1 MIREY
6 TDADLDALLAMH
18 RAQGFD
24 YPFPD
29 LRDPIF
35 VSKLV
40 LCEDDAHAAD
50 PRAHPAENSHREGN
64 CAANETRAAACAAA
78 HPQKIVMAA
87 LARLT
92 CEIYLLAD
100 PRSGTP
106 RRRYARLLALHP
118 AAAADLRAHSTTPT
132 PGSRRASPNASA
144 AASKISAGF
153 ATTAGRPTA
162 SPCAEPGRA
171 APRAGHFAV
180 SAVAALRLAAA
191 ARNRCRTPVCAD
203 QLCRAYAILGSREN
217 HMLVAY
223 ARNAIVGVWIVFL
236 VVWLA
241 AALTTKRRDKRAG
254 SSLRLPL
261 GLVVLALILAFNGR
275 LAQTWLARQLLPNSS
290 ALALAG
296 AALTLA
302 GMALAFWARFHLGR
316 NWGPAATM
324 RVDHELVTSGPY
336 AFLRHPIYVGMGV
349 ALAGTALAIGT

>member
-1 MIREY
+1 
-6 TDADLDALLAMH
+6 
-18 RAQGFD
+18 
-24 YPFPD
+24 
-29 LRDPIF
+29 
-35 VSKLV
+35 
-40 LCEDDAHAAD
+40 
-50 PRAHPAENSHREGN
+50 
-64 CAANETRAAACAAA
+64 
-78 HPQKIVMAA
+78 
-87 LARLT
+87 
-92 CEIYLLAD
+92 
-100 PRSGTP
+100 
-106 RRRYARLLALHP
+106 
-118 AAAADLRAHSTTPT
+118 
-132 PGSRRASPNASA
+132 
-144 AASKISAGF
+144 
-153 ATTAGRPTA
+153 
-162 SPCAEPGRA
+162 
-171 APRAGHFAV
+171 
-180 SAVAALRLAAA
+180 
-191 ARNRCRTPVCAD
+191 
-203 QLCRAYAILGSREN
+203 
-217 HMLVAY
+217 MLVAY

-349 ALAGTALAIGT
+349 ALAGTALAIGNILAVLVTALLIVRFVWAARRENALLLRQFGEQAQRR

>member
-106 RRRYARLLALHP
+106 RRRYARLLALHR
-118 AAAADLRAHSTTPT
+118 AAAADLRARGLDDAHAWLPPRIAERFGRRLQNLGWIRDDRWTPYCF
-132 PGSRRASPNASA
+132 P
-144 AASKISAGF
+144 
-153 ATTAGRPTA
+153 
-162 SPCAEPGRA
+162 
-171 APRAGHFAV
+171 
-180 SAVAALRLAAA
+180 LR
-191 ARNRCRTPVCAD
+191 
-203 QLCRAYAILGSREN
+203 
-217 HMLVAY
+217 
-223 ARNAIVGVWIVFL
+223 
-236 VVWLA
+236 
-241 AALTTKRRDKRAG
+241 
-254 SSLRLPL
+254 
-261 GLVVLALILAFNGR
+261 
-275 LAQTWLARQLLPNSS
+275 
-290 ALALAG
+290 
-296 AALTLA
+296 
-302 GMALAFWARFHLGR
+302 
-316 NWGPAATM
+316 
-324 RVDHELVTSGPY
+324 
-336 AFLRHPIYVGMGV
+336 
-349 ALAGTALAIGT
+349 